1 MSKIIEI
8 LKKDDRSVEV
18 MIEYKDGR
26 QMKHYMTR
34 ESYDLHLKKEYL
46 IKKDNITEADLD
58 SFQNAVRNDYER
70 DSRDNF

>member
-34 ESYDLHLKKEYL
+34 ESYDLHL
-46 IKKDNITEADLD
+46 
-58 SFQNAVRNDYER
+58 
-70 DSRDNF
+70 